1 MYKRNI
7 YLYINMMSIYVGV
20 CVCGCMVND
29 GKKAGA
35 ECLSGCWRRMTW
47 GVMLCL
53 HQMNYEV
60 SDAEDKEWF
69 A

>member
-1 MYKRNI
+1 M
-7 YLYINMMSIYVGV
+7 
-20 CVCGCMVND
+20 CGCMVND
-29 GKKAGA
+29 GKTAGA

-69 A
+69 T